1 MKCSAKTIALV
12 DHTKF
17 GSASISSYASLDDIN
32 MVITDAGITDETLAV
47 YRESGVDVTVAG

>member
-47 YRESGVDVTVAG
+47 YRESGVDVAVAE